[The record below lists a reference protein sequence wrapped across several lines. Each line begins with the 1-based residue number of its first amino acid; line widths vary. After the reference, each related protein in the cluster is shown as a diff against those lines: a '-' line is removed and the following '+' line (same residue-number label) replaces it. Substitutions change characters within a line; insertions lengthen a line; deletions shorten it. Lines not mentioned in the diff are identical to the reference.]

1 VWAVAPRGVHKGSE
15 EFSSFSS
22 KKLLL
27 IPRHQPPPNH
37 FQSSTS
43 STPRQSTAVHHVH
56 SAVDLHRRLQQHQL
70 RHQEE
75 PKYGKNKSGR
85 QSPNKQ
91 CYRSRVLSS
100 GRPASS
106 LTVLSSFIECSS
118 NY

>member
-1 VWAVAPRGVHKGSE
+1 MC
-15 EFSSFSS
+15 
-22 KKLLL
+22 
-27 IPRHQPPPNH
+27 IQ
-37 FQSSTS
+37 QSTS
-43 STPRQSTAVHHVH
+43 TAAC
-56 SAVDLHRRLQQHQL
+56 SNTSCGTK
-70 RHQEE
+70 
-75 PKYGKNKSGR
+75 KYGKNKSGR